1 MPNIKPR
8 IPTAKELV
16 AAKQQ
21 RMPVPTAAAMP
32 MPKVTSNTT
41 PTATAVAVPDNRS
54 YRDRYLDEVAPAN
67 IVGRMIKFSKE
78 GTFVTHDDGQEVS
91 ESSEFTVLADE
102 TLIGWIKFN
111 GDGEPPSREMGLLY
125 DNFIMKPRESLGDL
139 DEAQWEEGLDGRPA
153 DPWQHH
159 QYLVLQ
165 NTSTAELFTFV
176 TSSKTG
182 RRAVG
187 NLLRHYDR
195 MRRTHPDELPV
206 VRLRTGGFQ
215 HRDDRVGFV
224 STPVFVVCGRQSRD
238 SVAKPDTSTA
248 ALIDD
253 VIPF

>member
-1 MPNIKPR
+1 MQTNTAKTR
-8 IPTAKELV
+8 TPTARELV
-16 AAKQQ
+16 AARKAQA
-21 RMPVPTAAAMP
+21 PAATTVPAPTA
-32 MPKVTSNTT
+32 S
-41 PTATAVAVPDNRS
+41 TAVAVPDSRS
-54 YRDRYLDEVAPAN
+54 YRERYLDDVAPAS

-78 GTFVTHDDGQEVS
+78 GTFVTHDDGAEID
-91 ESSEFTVLADE
+91 ENAEFTVLADE

-125 DNFIMKPRESLGDL
+125 DGFAMPARESLGDL
-139 DEAQWEEGLDGRPA
+139 DTAQWELGLDGQPA

-165 NTSTAELFTFV
+165 HTGTAELFTFV

-187 NLLRHYDR
+187 NLLRHFDR
-195 MRRTHPDELPV
+195 MRKTHPDELPV

-224 STPVFVVCGRQSRD
+224 NTPVFVVSGRQSRD
-238 SVAKPDTSTA
+238 SVAKPDTSIGTF
-248 ALIDD
+248 LNDEL
-253 VIPF
+253 PL